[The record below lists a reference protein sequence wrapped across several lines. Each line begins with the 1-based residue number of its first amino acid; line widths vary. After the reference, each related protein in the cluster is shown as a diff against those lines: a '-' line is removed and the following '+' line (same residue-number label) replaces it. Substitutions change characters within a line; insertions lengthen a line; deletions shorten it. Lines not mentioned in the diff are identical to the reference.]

1 MYRLDRYLGTVTL
14 AVIFLSFLL
23 AILGFKNIFITIG
36 INLAILSIVFNLAAL
51 LYGIATR
58 HRVNYPE

>member
-1 MYRLDRYLGTVTL
+1 MYRYSGAVLL
-14 AVIFLSFLL
+14 AVIFLSFFL
-23 AILGFKNIFITIG
+23 AIFGYRNVFITIG

-58 HRVNYPE
+58 YKATNE

>member
-1 MYRLDRYLGTVTL
+1 MYRLDRYSGAVLL
-14 AVIFLSFLL
+14 AVIFFSFFL
-23 AILGFKNIFITIG
+23 AILGYRNIFITIG

-58 HRVNYPE
+58 NRVNYP